1 MLVPF
6 PIAFLT
12 SALVTDIVFW
22 ATSNPLWAQASMWL
36 LGAAIVMALVAAIF
50 GFTDFASEP
59 RIRELTD
66 AWQHMAGNL
75 IAVVLALINLLLRFS
90 AGAER
95 GALPLGI
102 WISLV
107 TVLLLVFNG
116 WKGWDMV
123 YRYHVGVSDEVPP
136 LGAATGN
143 RDTFQGSRGHRPA
156 STAYRGPTR

>member
-1 MLVPF
+1 HPMLVPF

-12 SALVTDIVFW
+12 SALVTDLVFW
-22 ATSNPLWAQASMWL
+22 RTGDAVWAQASMWL

-59 RIRELTD
+59 RIRELSD

-75 IAVVLALINLLLRFS
+75 VAVVLAFRNLLMRFS
-90 AGAER
+90 AGAVD

-102 WISLV
+102 WISLI
-107 TVLLLVFNG
+107 TVALLVFNG

-136 LGAATGN
+136 LGAATGS
-143 RDTFQGSRGHRPA
+143 REAFPGSRGHRPA
-156 STAYRGPTR
+156 ST